1 MFLGSPHVFDAF
13 SSVPSLQQADTAMCV
28 RRGDRGDMTGVT
40 GVTIVWCTRLPM
52 FVRPADT
59 AMFLYYALPDDTANR
74 SMCWYVAFTID
85 TAG

>member
-1 MFLGSPHVFDAF
+1 MFDAF
-13 SSVPSLQQADTAMCV
+13 SSVPSIRPADTAKCV
-28 RRGDRGDMTGVT
+28 RRGDRGDMTGVS
-40 GVTIVWCTRLPM
+40 GVTIVWCTLLAI

-74 SMCWYVAFTID
+74 SMCWYVASTID